1 MTGQTNTQSFRRAP
15 LSVTSLIPQQSA
27 IGDLVLALV
36 ALAVVSSPIKVVTG
50 SVILDPRMISK
61 DNFADWIG
69 KGF

>member
-1 MTGQTNTQSFRRAP
+1 MTGQTNTQSFRWAP
-15 LSVTSLIPQQSA
+15 LGVTSLIPQQSA